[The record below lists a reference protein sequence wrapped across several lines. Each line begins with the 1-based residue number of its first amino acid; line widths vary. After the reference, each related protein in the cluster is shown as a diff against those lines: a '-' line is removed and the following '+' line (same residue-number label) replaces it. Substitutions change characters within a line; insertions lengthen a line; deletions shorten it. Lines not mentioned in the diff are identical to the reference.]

1 VARAGLEA
9 GGARMTNADSALAP
23 VHWSAEARRL
33 LSLATPLVAG
43 LVTSALMGVVDTAM
57 LGHLGALPLA
67 AVSLTM
73 SVWII
78 FVAGLYG
85 YLTPVGILIGQA
97 HGAGDPQAIASV
109 VHEGRVLALRAGL
122 FSGVVM
128 ALILPVLPRLGQ
140 PPEVVAIIA
149 PYWLAV
155 AAMLPGFALS
165 LVYKQA
171 LEAIDRPWLAV
182 ALAFTAVLFN
192 AALNWVLIF
201 GHFGV
206 PPLGLAGAGIGT
218 TLAVWFMVGLQVL
231 VCHRTRALRARFT
244 GAEGDTARRAQL
256 RHEGLPMGWQYVL
269 EGGAVAVVGIFIGWL
284 GALALAANQ
293 VVMAVAGVLYMVP
306 LGMAAA
312 TSLRIAQAIG
322 ADEIMRVRGIGLAG
336 LAIVTAWLLVATALL
351 TIFAQP
357 IARAFV
363 DDPAV
368 IGLAA
373 ALFFTVGLM
382 QVLDGV
388 QSVSLGA
395 LRGMLDSHWP
405 TRVSLL
411 AYWGLSVP
419 LAWLI
424 GVVLDYGLVG
434 VWAGFGLGLALAG
447 AMLLR
452 RFLAMTAPARGAGS
466 DTAR

>member
-1 VARAGLEA
+1 
-9 GGARMTNADSALAP
+9 MMDADQSRGP
-23 VHWSAEARRL
+23 TGWRTEVRRL
-33 LSLATPLVAG
+33 LGLATPLTAG
-43 LVTSALMGVVDTAM
+43 LMTSALMGVVDTAM
-57 LGHLGALPLA
+57 LGELGALPLA

-85 YLTPVGILIGQA
+85 YLMPVGILVGQA
-97 HGAGDPQAIASV
+97 HGAGDPRAIASV
-109 VHEGRVLALRAGL
+109 VQEGRVLALRAGL
-122 FSGVVM
+122 AAGAVM
-128 ALILPVLPRLGQ
+128 ALILPTLRWMGQ
-140 PPEVVAIIA
+140 PAEVLATIT
-149 PYWLAV
+149 PYWLAI

-171 LEAIDRPWLAV
+171 LEAMDRPWLAV

-192 AALNWVLIF
+192 AGLNWVLIF
-201 GHFGV
+201 GRFGL

-218 TLAVWFMVGLQVL
+218 MLAIWFTVGLQIL
-231 VCHRTRALRARFT
+231 VCHRTTSLRTSFT
-244 GAEGDTARRAQL
+244 GAAADTSRRAQL
-256 RHEGLPMGWQYVL
+256 GHEGLPMGWQYVL
-269 EGGAVAVVGIFIGWL
+269 EGGSVAVVGIFIGWL

-322 ADEIMRVRGIGLAG
+322 AEQPARVRGIGLAG
-336 LAIVTAWLLVATALL
+336 LTIVTAWLLVATALL
-351 TIFAQP
+351 TIFAAP

-363 DDPAV
+363 EDPAV
-368 IGLAA
+368 IALAA
-373 ALFFTVGLM
+373 ALFFTVGIM

-411 AYWGLSVP
+411 AYWGLAVP
-419 LAWLI
+419 LAWLL
-424 GVVLDYGLVG
+424 GVAFDYGLVG
-434 VWAGFGLGLALAG
+434 VWTGFGFGLAVAG

-452 RFLAMTAPARGAGS
+452 RFLALTRHLVLDWRG
-466 DTAR
+466 

>member
-1 VARAGLEA
+1 MTAAGTA
-9 GGARMTNADSALAP
+9 PMTT
-23 VHWSAEARRL
+23 HWRKEARRL

-67 AVSLTM
+67 SVSLTM
-73 SVWII
+73 SVWVI

-85 YLTPVGILIGQA
+85 YLMPVGIFIGQA
-97 HGAGDPQAIASV
+97 HGAGDPRAIASV
-109 VHEGRVLALRAGL
+109 VREGRVLALRAGL
-122 FSGVVM
+122 FAGAVM
-128 ALILPVLPRLGQ
+128 ALILPILPWLGQ
-140 PPEVVAIIA
+140 PSEVIAIIA

-155 AAMLPGFALS
+155 AAMLPGFGLS
-165 LVYKQA
+165 LIYKQA

-192 AALNWVLIF
+192 AVLNWVLIF
-201 GHFGV
+201 GRFGV
-206 PPLGLAGAGIGT
+206 PLLGLFGAGLGT
-218 TLAVWFMVGLQVL
+218 LLAVWFTVALQVL
-231 VCHRTRALRARFT
+231 VCHRMPVLRARFI
-244 GAEGDTARRAQL
+244 GAEANTACRVQL

-269 EGGAVAVVGIFIGWL
+269 EGGAVAVVGLFIGWL

-293 VVMAVAGVLYMVP
+293 VVMAVASVLYMVP

-322 ADEIMRVRGIGLAG
+322 ADERTRVRGIGLAG

-351 TIFAQP
+351 TAFATP

-363 DDPAV
+363 DDSAV

-373 ALFFTVGLM
+373 ALFFTVGIM

-411 AYWGLSVP
+411 AYWVLAVP
-419 LAWLI
+419 LSW
-424 GVVLDYGLVG
+424 VLGLHLGYGLVA
-434 VWAGFGLGLALAG
+434 VWAGFGLGLAVAG
-447 AMLLR
+447 ALLFR
-452 RFLAMTAPARGAGS
+452 RFLAMTRADG
-466 DTAR
+466 